1 MPVKVKKIGDKFRI
15 VEGDDS
21 IVKNKG
27 GTAVDGGGHVNK
39 RKAMLQASAIN
50 ANTNPAPPKVRK
62 KKKSRRRRRFDK
74 GQDLA

>member
-15 VEGDDS
+15 VEGDSS
-21 IVKNKG
+21 IVLNRS

-39 RKAMLQASAIN
+39 KKAMLQAAAIN
-50 ANTNPAPPKVRK
+50 ANTNPAPPRGRK
-62 KKKSRRRRRFDK
+62 KKKRRRRRFDK